1 MRHRVKR
8 AFTLVEILIVVVILG
23 ILAAIVVP
31 QFTNASTEAQAG
43 NCATQLQTIR
53 SHDQFNTTV
62 YGPDD
67 RYRGISDARRIILV
81 NPEDLQARGIKP
93 GTKVDITSFWQG
105 ETRTVKQ
112 FVALPYEMPKGSA
125 AAYFP
130 EANPLVPI
138 NSQAEGSGTP
148 TSKSVEIEIVASE

>member
-53 SHDQFNTTV
+53 SQIELYRVRHNGQ
-62 YGPDD
+62 YPDLINNGWTD
-67 RYRGISDARRIILV
+67 LIGDDYMRAAPV
-81 NPEDLQARGIKP
+81 NPRTNHEEVVA
-93 GTKVDITSFWQG
+93 GTSHLD
-105 ETRTVKQ
+105 
-112 FVALPYEMPKGSA
+112 GSA
-125 AAYFP
+125 TDGWVFDAATGNLYASFFDEVAYADGDP
-130 EANPLVPI
+130 A
-138 NSQAEGSGTP
+138 TP
-148 TSKSVEIEIVASE
+148 AWTGP